1 MQLQKKTFLALAS
14 DFAKIEGE
22 TPSFKPAPT
31 TQYITRNCG
40 AVIAVPDLARQFSLM
55 PLKTRFFRRSGPV
68 RARF

>member
-22 TPSFKPAPT
+22 TPSFLLFQTRAHNP
-31 TQYITRNCG
+31 YITRNCG

-55 PLKTRFFRRSGPV
+55 PLKTRFFRRSGP
-68 RARF
+68 